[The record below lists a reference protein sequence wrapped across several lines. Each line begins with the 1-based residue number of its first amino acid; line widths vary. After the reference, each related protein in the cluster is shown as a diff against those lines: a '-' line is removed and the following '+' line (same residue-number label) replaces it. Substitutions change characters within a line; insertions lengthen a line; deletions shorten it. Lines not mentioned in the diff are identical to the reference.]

1 KELTPTTCTSVS
13 TACFALSTGGWNNGP
28 ISTSNPKAAKEDA
41 TTLEPRSWP
50 SCPIFA
56 TIILGRRPSFSKNSS
71 AISITLSISSWFEK
85 FELYTPLTVES
96 PPYVYL
102 KLLQSHQKFHQSLH
116 ELSPLS
122 PHKQVN
128 FPHLFWPLQLTDLTL
143 LQQRNHPVILSSSRY
158 VPFVFDELLY
168 CQYLGCLLDPLLLMD

>member
-1 KELTPTTCTSVS
+1 M
-13 TACFALSTGGWNNGP
+13 ACFAVSAGVWNNGP
-28 ISTSNPKAAKEDA
+28 ISTSNPKSAKEDA

-71 AISITLSISSWFEK
+71 AISITYPSLPGLKSLSYIHHSQ
-85 FELYTPLTVES
+85 LES

-143 LQQRNHPVILSSSRY
+143 LQQRNHPVILSPSRY

-168 CQYLGCLLDPLLLMD
+168 CQYPGCLLDPLLLVDNDSYQ